1 MNHFKLSFFIFGNK
15 ALQPLE
21 AIVHNMGILKKLFGH
36 KKTSKDSSDE
46 ERSKYMPTKKT
57 PVDELFTMN
66 FMKNGGKFIYC
77 DSFEEINHNFS
88 NILLENSWNKSNVLC
103 FNNELKNKF
112 KDFDLNF
119 DAKNASFFFTTCES
133 LIADKGSILISSNQI
148 KENKIDSLPES
159 FVLFATTS
167 QLKETISE
175 GLRSIKDKNKDHIP
189 SNITTLKHFKH
200 TLEEKDFMTYG
211 SSTKNLYL
219 LLLEDL

>member
-1 MNHFKLSFFIFGNK
+1 
-15 ALQPLE
+15 
-21 AIVHNMGILKKLFGH
+21 MGIFKKLFRN
-36 KKTSKDSSDE
+36 KKQASTESQDE
-46 ERSKYMPTKKT
+46 ERSKYMPSEKI
-57 PVDELFTMN
+57 PIDELFTIN

-77 DSFEEINHNFS
+77 DSYEEINQNFS
-88 NILLENSWNKSNVLC
+88 NILVENNWNNSNVLC
-103 FNNELKNKF
+103 FNDELKNKF
-112 KDFDLNF
+112 KTFNLKFENQ
-119 DAKNASFFFTTCES
+119 NPSFFFTTCES

-148 KENKIDSLPES
+148 KENKVDSLPES

-175 GLRSIKDKNKDHIP
+175 GLRSIKDQNKNQIP